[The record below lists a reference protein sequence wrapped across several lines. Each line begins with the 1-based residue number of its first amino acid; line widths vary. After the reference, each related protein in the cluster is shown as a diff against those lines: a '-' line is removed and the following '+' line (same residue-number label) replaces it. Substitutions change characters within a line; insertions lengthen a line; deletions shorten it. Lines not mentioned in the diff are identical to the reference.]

1 MNREFVIKAAN
12 SMKEKAA
19 ENERNGFAK
28 NAANFYDIAARR
40 FSDAAACDPANSLQ
54 WKAEAQTCEAAAKRM
69 RAAAATAPRPDQTK
83 PRGGAASE
91 TRQKGEEA
99 AKAESK
105 AESAAEAESEK
116 PTLDEAMTKLNS
128 LVGLGKVKKQVGDW
142 VNQVKVFKKREERNL
157 PVPAMSY
164 HMVFTGN
171 PGTGKTTV
179 ARIIADIYSALGIIS
194 KGQLVEVS
202 RGDLVGEYI
211 GHTAKK
217 TGDVLDSA
225 MGGVLFVDEAYSL
238 VKEGNDFGQ
247 EAIDTILLAME
258 NHRDDLV
265 VIVAGYPDLMKGFID
280 SNPGLKS
287 RFTHYIE
294 FEDYDGDELY
304 RIFMSLCDGDK
315 YVLEPETEE
324 KLKEYF
330 KRYYETRDRN
340 FGNARDVRNHFNE
353 AVSAQCSRIAE
364 IDDPTYEEMTL
375 LRAEDMPFLGA
386 DE

>member
-1 MNREFVIKAAN
+1 
-12 SMKEKAA
+12 MKEKAE
-19 ENERNGFAK
+19 ENEKNGFAK

-40 FSDAAACDPANSLQ
+40 FSDAAACDPENALY
-54 WKAEAQTCEAAAKRM
+54 WKMEAQNCDAAARSLRSSAAAKGPVPSM
-69 RAAAATAPRPDQTK
+69 PK
-83 PRGGAASE
+83 NGAASE
-91 TRQKGEEA
+91 TRRKEEERE
-99 AKAESK
+99 KAEAKTS
-105 AESAAEAESEK
+105 AAAEAEAEK
-116 PTLDEAMTKLNS
+116 PTLDEAMDKLNS

-142 VNQVKVFKKREERNL
+142 VKQVKVFKMREEKNL

-202 RGDLVGEYI
+202 RGDLVGEYV

-217 TGDVLDSA
+217 TGDVIDSA

-265 VIVAGYPDLMKGFID
+265 VIVAGYPDLMRGFID

-294 FEDYDGDELY
+294 FEDYDGEELY
-304 RIFMSLCDGDK
+304 KIFISLCVGDK

-324 KLKEYF
+324 RLKEYF
-330 KRYYETRDRN
+330 KRYYETRDKN

-353 AVSAQCSRIAE
+353 AVSSQCSRIAE
-364 IDDPTYEEMTL
+364 IDDPTYEDMTL
-375 LRAEDMPFLGA
+375 LRAEDMPFLEE
-386 DE
+386 DK